1 MESIHDYVDEQI
13 LNNMTNDIFKM
24 PERVKKGLPL
34 VYKEKQIEF
43 LQRILEIAKES
54 VGYYLDDAIHIMELL
69 DKGYSIE
76 EIVQSNNKLSDADL
90 VRSFVLEWSKRGVE
104 YFLATIP
111 FKYEELPLE
120 NREAIEEIDAQN
132 RIYHDNEIRRNSGI
146 KK

>member
-1 MESIHDYVDEQI
+1 
-13 LNNMTNDIFKM
+13 
-24 PERVKKGLPL
+24 
-34 VYKEKQIEF
+34 
-43 LQRILEIAKES
+43 
-54 VGYYLDDAIHIMELL
+54 MELL